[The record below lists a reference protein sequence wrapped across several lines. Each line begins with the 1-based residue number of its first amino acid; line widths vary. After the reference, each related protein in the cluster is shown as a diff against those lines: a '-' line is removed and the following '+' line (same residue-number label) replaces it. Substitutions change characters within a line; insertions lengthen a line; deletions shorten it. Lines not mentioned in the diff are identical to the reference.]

1 MIKDDRLEIINDIK
15 SKRDAIAMFHSQL
28 KQDSDNWNKTIIL
41 LSLITGGLESIKM
54 KLELTGAGWSLVP
67 ILLSS
72 VIAGCSAL
80 IKFRDF
86 NKKMEVLI
94 EASSRLTNILTKAR
108 NHKNIDTELLLEY
121 NDGLE
126 VIENSMYPEDRKYY
140 LRQSH
145 KNLIEIMKQ
154 EIRYYKMID
163 KVNDPELIINS
174 DSESSNASIENVLR
188 KDDLDLR
195 DYPSA
200 SSTKPNTLS
209 TVKEGELDDVAERL

>member
-54 KLELTGAGWSLVP
+54 KLELTGAGWSLIP

-108 NHKNIDTELLLEY
+108 NHREIDADLMLEY

-126 VIENSMYPEDRKYY
+126 VIENSMYPEDRKFYI
-140 LRQSH
+140 RQSH
-145 KNLIEIMKQ
+145 RNLIEIMKQ
-154 EIRYYKMID
+154 EVKYYKMID
-163 KVNDPELIINS
+163 MVNDPELIIETTPPNS
-174 DSESSNASIENVLR
+174 SDNILR
-188 KDDLDLR
+188 KDDLDLT
-195 DYPSA
+195 DYPST
-200 SSTKPNTLS
+200 SSTKPKPLS
-209 TVKEGELDDVAERL
+209 PVKEEELDEVIERL